1 MLPPLPDM
9 VAQLQSLV
17 DQVPAGRVTTYG
29 ALATALGD
37 VIASRWVAHFLLHD
51 VRSATWPSHRIV
63 RADGNL
69 GLYAH
74 GDANDKATRLLA
86 EGVAVAGGKADLA
99 TCSAT
104 INRQPQPLVALREL
118 QASVRKQIRL
128 QPLAQSPRW
137 VAGLD
142 VSYIGEHH
150 GVGGYALVDTT
161 AGKLAWSTTVTCDV
175 PFPYISS
182 YLTFRELPVLAQLLS
197 AAKAADRLADVY
209 MIDGAGVL
217 HPRRIGVA
225 AHFGVVADVPTIG
238 VTKTHLAGSF
248 DDRNMRPGEP
258 REIHDCDEPLGF
270 AIAPRASS
278 KKLLYVSAG
287 HRIDRVGACEVV
299 QRLLLGHASPE
310 PIYWADRLSR
320 QATLPA
326 KSAT

>member
-1 MLPPLPDM
+1 MLPSIPDM
-9 VAQLQSLV
+9 VAQLLSLV

-37 VIASRWVAHFLLHD
+37 VIASRWAAHFLLHD
-51 VRSATWPSHRIV
+51 ARSAAWPSHRIV

-74 GDANDKATRLLA
+74 GDANDKAAMLKK
-86 EGVAVAGGKADLA
+86 EGVEIVGGKVDLTTYSTSITA
-99 TCSAT
+99 HDS
-104 INRQPQPLVALREL
+104 PLVALREL
-118 QASVRKQIRL
+118 QAVARERAQL
-128 QPLAQSPRW
+128 QPLPQSPRW

-142 VSYIGEHH
+142 VSYIGEHQ
-150 GVGGYALVDTT
+150 GVGGYVLVDATT
-161 AGKLAWSTTVTCDV
+161 GKLAWSTMVTCDV

-182 YLTFRELPVLAQLLS
+182 YLTFRELPVLVQLLA
-197 AAKAADRLADVY
+197 AAKVADRLADVY

-225 AHFGVVADVPTIG
+225 AHFGVLADVPTIG

-248 DDRNMRPGEP
+248 DSRNMRAGEP
-258 REIHDCDEPLGF
+258 REIRDGDEPLGF

-287 HRIDRVGACEVV
+287 HRIDRTGACEVV
-299 QRLLLGHASPE
+299 QRMLQGHASPE

-320 QATLPA
+320 QATGVA
-326 KSAT
+326 KLAT